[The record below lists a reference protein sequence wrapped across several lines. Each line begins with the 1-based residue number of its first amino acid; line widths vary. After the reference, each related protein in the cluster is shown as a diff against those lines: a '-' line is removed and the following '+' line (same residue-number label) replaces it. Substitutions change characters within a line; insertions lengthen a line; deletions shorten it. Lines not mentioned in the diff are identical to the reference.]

1 MTTMGY
7 AFLLLLLAASAI
19 VYSGLSAI
27 TKQSTSS
34 LRQREAQAFSSIV
47 SNAERKLQNASTLAS
62 AFSDDFVIPFR
73 LVWNMKF
80 SNDTILVEPS
90 EEEYNGLFYATLHW
104 LLASANEV
112 YSNETSFQVQSFD
125 MTFFGASFNASD
137 PFASTVVMEI
147 QCHLQANNASDI
159 PPLIDFLVTISGKY
173 NRTVFLE
180 DYLKLEDSMLQ
191 PDAGIFKKV
200 EDLRYNIVP
209 SALPV
214 LVGTA
219 PEEDMEISILSM
231 TMEFQFDIGFGI
243 PDREPTPEE
252 YTGFM
257 EATSQWLRDVL
268 GREYPGT
275 NDTQPNNTQPTFH
288 SLSSSIEAIDYDP
301 PANLPHTIQIR
312 MDISFQVPSLDTVKL
327 PTSGDILGMLR
338 AQDWEDYKESYI
350 QAAQPEL
357 GLFTGI
363 LALSWQYLQ
372 TGYSFGVSRSNE
384 TP

>member
-1 MTTMGY
+1 MSY
-7 AFLLLLLAASAI
+7 ALLLLLLAASAI
-19 VYSGLSAI
+19 VYQGLSAI
-27 TKQSTSS
+27 NKKCTSS
-34 LRQREAQAFSSIV
+34 LRPCKAQALSRIV
-47 SNAERKLQNASTLAS
+47 SNDERKLQNASPLAS
-62 AFSDDFVIPFR
+62 AFSDEFVIPFR

-80 SNDTILVEPS
+80 SNDTILVEPT

-112 YSNETSFQVQSFD
+112 YDNETSFQIQSFD

-137 PFASTVVMEI
+137 PYASTVVMEI
-147 QCHLQANNASDI
+147 QCHLQADNATDI
-159 PPLIDFLVTISGKY
+159 PPLVDFLVTISGKY

-180 DYLKLEDSMLQ
+180 DYLKLEDPKLQ
-191 PDAGIFKKV
+191 PDAGIFKEV

-214 LVGTA
+214 LVGSS
-219 PEEDMEISILSM
+219 PEEGMAVSILSM
-231 TMEFQFDIGFGI
+231 TLEFQFDVGFGI
-243 PDREPTPEE
+243 PDREPTADE

-275 NDTQPNNTQPTFH
+275 NNTQPNNTQPTFH
-288 SLSSSIEAIDYDP
+288 SLSSSIEAVDYDP

-312 MDISFQVPSLDTVKL
+312 LEFSFQAPSFNTVEM
-327 PTSGDILGMLR
+327 PTTGDVLELLR
-338 AQDWEDYKESYI
+338 AQDWEDYKDNYV
-350 QAAQPEL
+350 QAAQPDL

-372 TGYSFGVSRSNE
+372 TGYSFGVSRMSSE